1 MKSLHHTYIP
11 TLALFTALTF
21 IGACGDG
28 DEDEVTLS
36 DAEIQAVTTQYA
48 KIVSSSYELSLTK
61 TKTMQADINA
71 FIQTPSAA
79 GMDKA
84 KASWLAARDVYG
96 QTEVYRFYDGPI
108 DGEYKGVEGPE
119 GKINAWPMDE
129 NYVDYTEGKPDAG
142 LINDPAITLTRE
154 AIVAQN
160 EKDGEKN
167 ISTGYH
173 AVEFLLWGQDL
184 SETGPGARPY
194 TDFVDEGTAANQDR
208 RRQYLQLV
216 TEELVD
222 DLGYLQTQWAADKAD
237 NFRAEFVASSPREAL
252 TKMINGM
259 GNLSGAELAGER
271 MEVALENRD
280 QEDEHS
286 CFSDNTHN
294 DIIAN
299 AQGIENVYLGSFN
312 GADGPGIDEL
322 VQKLDP
328 ALNTQLKAE
337 LAKSVELAKQ
347 IPVPFDQALKSE
359 DGRAKIEATIQALR
373 AQTKTIAK
381 VAALLDVTINL
392 EE

>member
-1 MKSLHHTYIP
+1 MKSLPHPALPLLAMLI
-11 TLALFTALTF
+11 TLTLL
-21 IGACGDG
+21 GACGE
-28 DEDEVTLS
+28 EDEPTLT
-36 DAEIQAVTTQYA
+36 DAELQNVTTQYA
-48 KIVSSSYELSLTK
+48 KLVSSSYELSLTK
-61 TKTMQADINA
+61 TRAMQADINA
-71 FIQTPSAA
+71 FIQAPSAA
-79 GMDKA
+79 GLEKA
-84 KASWLAARDVYG
+84 KKSWLEARQIYG

-142 LINDPAITLTRE
+142 LINDPSIMLTRE

-173 AVEFLLWGQDL
+173 AIEFLLWGQDL
-184 SETGPGARPY
+184 SDDGPGARHY
-194 TDFVDEGTAANQDR
+194 TDFVDGGTAAHQDR
-208 RRQYLQLV
+208 RRQYLKLV

-237 NFRAEFVASSPREAL
+237 NFRAEFVAGSPQAAL
-252 TKMINGM
+252 AKMINGM

-299 AQGIENVYLGSFN
+299 AQGIQNVYLGDF
-312 GADGPGIDEL
+312 GGEDGPGIDEL
-322 VQKLDP
+322 VEKLDP
-328 ALNTQLKAE
+328 ALNAQLKAE
-337 LAKSVELAKQ
+337 LAKSIELAKQ
-347 IPVPFDQALKSE
+347 LPVPFDQALKSE
-359 DGRAKIEATIQALR
+359 EGRAKIEATIQALR

-381 VAALLDVTINL
+381 VAALLGVTINL

>member
-1 MKSLHHTYIP
+1 MKPYPHTFLPLLVLII
-11 TLALFTALTF
+11 TLTL
-21 IGACGDG
+21 GACT
-28 DEDEVTLS
+28 EEEELT
-36 DAEIQAVTTQYA
+36 DAELERVTTQYA
-48 KIVSSSYELSLTK
+48 KLVSSSYELSLTK
-61 TKTMQADINA
+61 TRAMQADIDA
-71 FIQTPSAA
+71 FIQAPSAA
-79 GMDKA
+79 GLEKA
-84 KASWLAARDVYG
+84 KASWLEARDVYG

-142 LINDPAITLTRE
+142 LINDPSITLTRE

-173 AVEFLLWGQDL
+173 AIEFLLWGQDL
-184 SETGPGARPY
+184 SADGPGARPY
-194 TDFVDEGTAANQDR
+194 TDFVDEGTAAHQDR
-208 RRQYLQLV
+208 RRQYLKLV

-222 DLGYLQTQWAADKAD
+222 DLSYLQTQWAADKAD
-237 NFRAEFVASSPREAL
+237 NFRAEFVADSPRASL

-299 AQGIENVYLGSFN
+299 AQGIQNVYLGSFN
-312 GADGPGIDEL
+312 GDDGPGIDEL
-322 VQKLDP
+322 VEKLDP
-328 ALNTQLKAE
+328 ALNAQLKAE

-347 IPVPFDQALKSE
+347 LPVPFDQALMSE

-373 AQTKTIAK
+373 AQTQTIAK
-381 VAALLDVTINL
+381 VAALLGVTINL